1 MFPPAFGPRMG
12 YLCKYMQR
20 AGWEPVVI
28 TEQIPDNTFAFL
40 CEDIPVT
47 YISYYNATGK
57 FSKKLEW
64 IFIQICDL
72 LFQYKDRK
80 VIKVATNILKE
91 GNFSGVLCSSY
102 RTFPLPAAL
111 QVAQKYKLP
120 FIVDLRDIIEQ
131 YASDEYMNHL
141 FKSIPWLDKKITSF
155 FKNRLLNRRNQV
167 LKQAD
172 CVTTVSPWHVKTLKS
187 YNPQTHLIYNGYDP
201 ELFFPQ
207 LIKSKQ
213 FIIVYTGRLIS
224 LATRDPHLLFGAIA
238 RLNKEQLISSQ
249 KVRLHWYM
257 DKYSKEVLS
266 KLAENYQISDYM
278 DYFEYVPAA
287 QIPEILNHSSILL
300 QLANKMSE
308 SGPKGIMTTKLFE
321 ALAVEKPILCVRS
334 DEAYLEETINK
345 THSGIAART
354 EEEVYQFI
362 LTHYKQWEKEGYTYI
377 NVERENVKP
386 FSRQKQA
393 DQFMQLFTHLNHK

>member
-1 MFPPAFGPRMG
+1 
-12 YLCKYMQR
+12 
-20 AGWEPVVI
+20 
-28 TEQIPDNTFAFL
+28 
-40 CEDIPVT
+40 
-47 YISYYNATGK
+47 
-57 FSKKLEW
+57 
-64 IFIQICDL
+64 
-72 LFQYKDRK
+72 
-80 VIKVATNILKE
+80 
-91 GNFSGVLCSSY
+91 
-102 RTFPLPAAL
+102 
-111 QVAQKYKLP
+111 
-120 FIVDLRDIIEQ
+120 
-131 YASDEYMNHL
+131 
-141 FKSIPWLDKKITSF
+141 
-155 FKNRLLNRRNQV
+155 
-167 LKQAD
+167 
-172 CVTTVSPWHVKTLKS
+172 
-187 YNPQTHLIYNGYDP
+187 
-201 ELFFPQ
+201 
-207 LIKSKQ
+207 
-213 FIIVYTGRLIS
+213 
-224 LATRDPHLLFGAIA
+224 
-238 RLNKEQLISSQ
+238 
-249 KVRLHWYM
+249 M